1 MSQCL
6 NDSMPQCLPF
16 VTFAPLALTLAI
28 PNSFSG
34 AIEFMIQVQVRRLRA
49 RVAMLALLV
58 LFSVTLTF
66 SQQKEG
72 NPKVDAAQKNAPTA
86 SDSSAKDDKDKDEKN
101 EGDPLFK
108 GMKYRAI
115 GPFRGGRSLTA
126 AGIPGDPT
134 IYYFGSTGGGARPS
148 LWSERGTGRVPYHR
162 WR

>member
-28 PNSFSG
+28 ANSFSG
-34 AIEFMIQVQVRRLRA
+34 AIEFMIQVQVRKLRA

-72 NPKVDAAQKNAPTA
+72 NPKADAAQKNAPSA
-86 SDSSAKDDKDKDEKN
+86 SDPSAKDDKDKDKDEKN
-101 EGDPLFK
+101 EGDPLF
-108 GMKYRAI
+108 RSI
-115 GPFRGGRSLTA
+115 GPFRGGR
-126 AGIPGDPT
+126 
-134 IYYFGSTGGGARPS
+134 
-148 LWSERGTGRVPYHR
+148 
-162 WR
+162 